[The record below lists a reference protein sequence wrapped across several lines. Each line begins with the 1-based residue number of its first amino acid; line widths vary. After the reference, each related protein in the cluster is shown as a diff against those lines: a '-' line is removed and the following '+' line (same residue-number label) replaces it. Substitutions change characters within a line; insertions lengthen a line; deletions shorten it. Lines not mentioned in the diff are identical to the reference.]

1 MHGCLNNG
9 TFLGLH
15 LLKAMDFNISMLCM
29 NIHLSLW
36 LLNNWSI
43 VPLTTQLAFISKSA
57 VLNTKRV
64 HCI

>member
-29 NIHLSLW
+29 NIHLSL
-36 LLNNWSI
+36 
-43 VPLTTQLAFISKSA
+43 
-57 VLNTKRV
+57 
-64 HCI
+64 